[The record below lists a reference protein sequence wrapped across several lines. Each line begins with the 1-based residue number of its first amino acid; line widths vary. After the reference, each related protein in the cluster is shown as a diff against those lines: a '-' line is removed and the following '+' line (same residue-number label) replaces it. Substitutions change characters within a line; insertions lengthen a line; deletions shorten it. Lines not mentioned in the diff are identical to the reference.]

1 MHNNELSKFEEQ
13 ILNYVKEI
21 ELNLMERINNKDS
34 EISENLNNFQLRI
47 NHVLQNSELIRETLT
62 NQQLYKTKL
71 LEFDSFKNKADDILI
86 SHEVRLQSNISDID
100 FLKCRYDKIIKEN
113 LLVPGYIGTSCPYK
127 NLADFLS
134 YNIIELN
141 KIKTDKD
148 DRKKDV
154 KDLKFKFD
162 NIMKTMVNLNDGTIE
177 RCKDYTNHIQK
188 DIVSYIENKL
198 KEFENK
204 IFEIKTEI
212 YKYNSINEQKII
224 EINQKVVDTQKEL
237 NDIIN
242 DKIEQIKNN
251 HTTLKDKIDANF
263 TNIEKNTQDIK
274 SINENI
280 KEININIKDNISNL
294 QNLISSLN
302 NNFQGLQGMQQG
314 MQGTQGAQQGIQ
326 GTQSSLGITNNGTS
340 PKKILKKTKFKADVG
355 NPLLT
360 ENIRSNKINN
370 IGKSLI
376 NDINNNRRTNIKLK
390 TLKTIRNNKQRGYLT
405 DKKERADSK
414 KYKKE
419 NAKEI
424 DDDEDISDID
434 NYNKQKNISSSIDSS
449 FEDPKKNK
457 IKNNYYKHYSNN
469 NLNIYR
475 SEQFLKNKITPTEDS
490 NKFFKRETINAK
502 SLSPMNEEQSTQK
515 KEIIQRYKSRESN
528 RNLKTQK
535 FLNPHNSHID
545 SKDNKD
551 NNTKSEK
558 EIEHN
563 HTSKQKTRDKEKDK
577 EKEKEKDKE
586 NEKEKNL
593 IRLKNEKKDK
603 KLKLNYDLINDI
615 HKNKVLDLYSFS
627 TSPPDGKINFNYW
640 TISDNLTEKFLK
652 RQKKFEIEKETGV
665 NLRVVQIGMN
675 NANKNIKN
683 ISSQNNI
690 KNNKNI
696 FPMMKNKNNNNN
708 YNRLSFEKYNN
719 TKNIKNIKTTFV
731 TNTSNNF
738 AKVVHPNF
746 EYRFNRTSYD
756 NNDKNKNNNINYEN
770 MKLRNTMKELKINDN
785 NIHSLTYK

>member
-21 ELNLMERINNKDS
+21 ELNLMERINNKHS

-86 SHEVRLQSNISDID
+86 SHEVRLQTNISDID
-100 FLKCRYDKIIKEN
+100 FLKRLYDKIITEN
-113 LLVPGYIGTSCPYK
+113 LLVPGYIGASCPYK

-188 DIVSYIENKL
+188 DIISYIENKL

-204 IFEIKTEI
+204 IFQIKTEI

-224 EINQKVVDTQKEL
+224 EINQKVVDTHKEL

-251 HTTLKDKIDANF
+251 HTILKDKIDANF
-263 TNIEKNTQDIK
+263 SNIEKNTQDIK
-274 SINENI
+274 SINDNI
-280 KEININIKDNISNL
+280 KEINTNIKNNISYL
-294 QNLISSLN
+294 QNLFSSLN
-302 NNFQGLQGMQQG
+302 NIQGLQGI
-314 MQGTQGAQQGIQ
+314 QQGIQ
-326 GTQSSLGITNNGTS
+326 GAQGALGITNNGIS
-340 PKKILKKTKFKADVG
+340 PKKILKKTKFKEDAN

-360 ENIRSNKINN
+360 ENLRNNKINN

-376 NDINNNRRTNIKLK
+376 NDANNNGKSNIILK
-390 TLKTIRNNKQRGYLT
+390 TLKTIRNLNKRGFLT
-405 DKKERADSK
+405 DKKERANSK

-419 NAKEI
+419 NGKEI
-424 DDDEDISDID
+424 DYDEDNSDID
-434 NYNKQKNISSSIDSS
+434 NYKKQKNTSSSSDSS
-449 FEDPKKNK
+449 FEDAKRSK

-475 SEQFLKNKITPTEDS
+475 SEKFLKNKTIPTEDL

-502 SLSPMNEEQSTQK
+502 SLSPLDEEQSTQK
-515 KEIIQRYKSRESN
+515 NEIIQRYKSKESN

-535 FLNPHNSHID
+535 FLNPHNSNID

-558 EIEHN
+558 EIEIEQN

-577 EKEKEKDKE
+577 KKQKEKDKKKEKEK
-586 NEKEKNL
+586 EKEKNL

-640 TISDNLTEKFLK
+640 TISDKLTEKFLK

-665 NLRVVQIGMN
+665 NLRVVQLGMN

-683 ISSQNNI
+683 INSQNNI
-690 KNNKNI
+690 KNNKM
-696 FPMMKNKNNNNN
+696 FPKMKINNNNN
-708 YNRLSFEKYNN
+708 NNNANRLSYEKFKNN
-719 TKNIKNIKTTFV
+719 NNIKNIKNTFV

-738 AKVVHPNF
+738 SKVVHPNF